1 MSRKILYVVTIAPTL
16 RVLMRGQISWMQNK
30 GFEVHTASTGQIDPQ
45 DGEPFNQEHHEV
57 PMTRE
62 ISPFRDSLSALNL
75 ARVISSVR
83 PDVIVASTPK
93 AAFLGLLVA
102 RILRVP
108 KRVYLLRGLRLAT
121 ETGLKR
127 RLLAFMEKMASA
139 NCDVVIAVSASLGTE
154 FANLGLGPMEKIKLV
169 GSGSSNGVDSNRF
182 RPLTLAERDTARAN
196 LGVLPDEVVVGFVG
210 RLVEDKGFSVFC
222 EALDQICA
230 TDQKVVPIVFGS
242 NEENLIIP
250 DSIKFMGVKDNLE
263 NWYPLFDILVL
274 PTFREGFPNVVI
286 EAGACEVPTVAT
298 KATGSVDSVVDGV
311 TGLLVD
317 INNVDQTHKAIR
329 TLINN
334 PQRRIAMGQAA
345 RVRAVQN
352 FNPEDIWKGYLEIY
366 ESL

>member
-1 MSRKILYVVTIAPTL
+1 MSRKFLYVVTIAPTL
-16 RVLMRGQISWMQNK
+16 RVLMRGQISWMQDK
-30 GFEVHTASTGQIDPQ
+30 GFEVHTASTGQIDHQ
-45 DGEPFNQEHHEV
+45 DGESFNQKHHEV

-62 ISPFRDSLSALNL
+62 ISPFRDVLSAFNL

-93 AAFLGLLVA
+93 AAFLGLMVA

-108 KRVYLLRGLRLAT
+108 KRVYLLRGLRLST

-127 RLLAFMEKMASA
+127 RLLALMEKIATA
-139 NCDVVIAVSASLGTE
+139 NCDVVIAVSASVGKE
-154 FANLGLGPMEKIKLV
+154 FAKLGLSPKEKIRFV

-182 RPLTLAERDTARAN
+182 RPLTFEQRESARAN
-196 LGVLPDEVVVGFVG
+196 LGILPNQIVVGFVG

-222 EALDQICA
+222 DALTQICA
-230 TDQKVVPIVFGS
+230 KNQNVVPMAFGS
-242 NEENLIIP
+242 NEENLLIP
-250 DSIKFMGVKDNLE
+250 DAIRFMGVRDNLE

-298 KATGSVDSVVDGV
+298 RATGSVDSVVDGV

-317 INNVDQTHKAIR
+317 VNNVTQTREAICALIVDPERR
-329 TLINN
+329 T
-334 PQRRIAMGQAA
+334 AMGQAA
-345 RVRAVQN
+345 RVRAVQD
-352 FNPEDIWKGYLEIY
+352 FNPEDIWMGYLEIY
-366 ESL
+366 ESV

>member
-45 DGEPFNQEHHEV
+45 DGESFNQKHHEV
-57 PMTRE
+57 NMTRE
-62 ISPFRDSLSALNL
+62 ISPFRDALSAFNL

-93 AAFLGLLVA
+93 AAFLCLLVA

-127 RLLAFMEKMASA
+127 RLLAFMEKRAAA
-139 NCDVVIAVSASLGTE
+139 NCDVVIAVSASVGME
-154 FANLGLGPMEKIKLV
+154 FEKLGLSPKEKIRFV

-182 RPLTLAERDTARAN
+182 LPLTPAQRESARAN
-196 LGVLPDEVVVGFVG
+196 IGILPDEIVVGFVG

-222 EALDQICA
+222 EALTQICA

-242 NEENLIIP
+242 NEEDLIIP
-250 DSIKFMGVKDNLE
+250 DSIRFMGVKDNLE

-286 EAGACEVPTVAT
+286 EAGACEVPTVT
-298 KATGSVDSVVDGV
+298 TRATGSVDSVVDGV

-317 INNVDQTHKAIR
+317 VNNVAQTREAIR
-329 TLINN
+329 TLISD
-334 PQRRIAMGQAA
+334 PQRRILMGQAA
-345 RVRAVQN
+345 RVRAVQH
-352 FNPEDIWKGYLEIY
+352 FKPEDIWKGYFEIY